1 MTTTNLG
8 DDDFGFSLVSESELK
23 SYEEQLKQQVQ
34 QQTQTISETE
44 QAYSDKLEGLRQMI
58 MPLLLNLTKDPE
70 KEYILWP
77 DRAKKMNA
85 FIEKINQY
93 VYD

>member
-1 MTTTNLG
+1 MATTSLS
-8 DDDFGFSLVSESELK
+8 DDDFGFSLVSEAELK
-23 SYEEQLKQQVQ
+23 SYEEKLKQQVE
-34 QQTQTISETE
+34 QQTQAISQTE
-44 QAYSDKLEGLRQMI
+44 QAYTDKLEGLRAMI

-77 DRAKKMNA
+77 DRANKIGA
-85 FIEKINQY
+85 FIEKINKY